1 MGVEDLP
8 EDASHPRLCHLV
20 KRPDFSGYGFN
31 LHAEKAKPGQYI
43 GTVDP
48 ESPADLAGLKEGDRI
63 VEVNGVN
70 INQENHKQVVERI
83 KSVDSETKLLVVD
96 KPTEETYKRFSVVVK
111 GTLPTVVTMTSL
123 SPQQDDVMDFK
134 EQQAQPPPLP
144 DTPPPDE
151 DEQDNMHSRI
161 DTHSIE
167 TPSNDQGSAPTEGS
181 QEGHSEHPKEVQQ
194 PLQQPLYEEE
204 VQLTKNEI
212 VVEVTIESSEEGSE
226 TKSIPDPDHK
236 EQEHSRRESN
246 DESVQSG
253 STASFKYAV
262 PESNPSSSSHPNPEE
277 STKDQEQN
285 IPEQIPEQNPETPKV
300 ETTFADKFI
309 EAPDTTSKDIPED
322 QESQEKPEV
331 TVEEVKIEESQ
342 ETQEIKPAEVKPI
355 PFDRSVSPISSEKS
369 TTVSESGS
377 AASPMHSRSF
387 SPASAVSSEP
397 SHIKDSLDAADD
409 HGNISRVNSTGSNWG
424 GLNLNMTA
432 KEMREMIG
440 SKKKRDPRRDDS
452 RLDFHKKYEIIQTL

>member
-167 TPSNDQGSAPTEGS
+167 TPSNDQV
-181 QEGHSEHPKEVQQ
+181 KNYY
-194 PLQQPLYEEE
+194 LYYTYS
-204 VQLTKNEI
+204 VSCVLTKMYGPTTTI
-212 VVEVTIESSEEGSE
+212 VISLL
-226 TKSIPDPDHK
+226 
-236 EQEHSRRESN
+236 
-246 DESVQSG
+246 VQ
-253 STASFKYAV
+253 
-262 PESNPSSSSHPNPEE
+262 
-277 STKDQEQN
+277 
-285 IPEQIPEQNPETPKV
+285 
-300 ETTFADKFI
+300 
-309 EAPDTTSKDIPED
+309 
-322 QESQEKPEV
+322 
-331 TVEEVKIEESQ
+331 
-342 ETQEIKPAEVKPI
+342 
-355 PFDRSVSPISSEKS
+355 
-369 TTVSESGS
+369 
-377 AASPMHSRSF
+377 
-387 SPASAVSSEP
+387 
-397 SHIKDSLDAADD
+397 
-409 HGNISRVNSTGSNWG
+409 
-424 GLNLNMTA
+424 
-432 KEMREMIG
+432 
-440 SKKKRDPRRDDS
+440 
-452 RLDFHKKYEIIQTL
+452 